1 MDVRTKQLS
10 YGMAT
15 IKDRKVLPILETPFA
30 FMISPDRLS
39 NFGQNRSLSDHQVH
53 AFGVW
58 RHRRWQNLNSAPV
71 ATIPFSCFPDKPDT
85 YKVRQTKDEESR
97 VRIHT
102 YWRLDLDFHQS
113 RFYGSGKM
121 PR

>member
-1 MDVRTKQLS
+1 MRFVARNIAMSIVSSSYDTEVLIIRSAHLRFGDTVDGRT
-10 YGMAT
+10 
-15 IKDRKVLPILETPFA
+15 V
-30 FMISPDRLS
+30 
-39 NFGQNRSLSDHQVH
+39 
-53 AFGVW
+53 
-58 RHRRWQNLNSAPV
+58 NSAPV
-71 ATIPFSCFPDKPDT
+71 ATTPFSCFPDRTDT
-85 YKVRQTKDEESR
+85 VKVRQKRDEESR